1 MLAQGHPQ
9 TTRLSDDGSLAASRN
24 GLISRRQASPAQI
37 QPELSSATSLIN
49 PADVT
54 SVRPHHAVYRFTIQG
69 GDLKEGYAGTN
80 DLYDTR
86 DGRNT

>member
-1 MLAQGHPQ
+1 M
-9 TTRLSDDGSLAASRN
+9 ASR
-24 GLISRRQASPAQI
+24 SQASPAQI

-54 SVRPHHAVYRFTIQG
+54 FDRPQHAVYRFTIQG
-69 GDLKEGYAGTN
+69 GDLKEGYAGTY